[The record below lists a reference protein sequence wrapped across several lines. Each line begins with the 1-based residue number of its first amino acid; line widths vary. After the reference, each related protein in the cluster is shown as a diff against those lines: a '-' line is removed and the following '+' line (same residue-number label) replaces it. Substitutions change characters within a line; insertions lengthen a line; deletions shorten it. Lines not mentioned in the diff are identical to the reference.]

1 MFPYHILLTDAE
13 KQKEIREGCTH
24 ASLGCVD
31 CKKIFMQGLE
41 AFLAPIHER
50 RSTITKDTIR
60 DILANGNDA
69 ARKNA
74 EETMK
79 IVRHNMKLI

>member
-1 MFPYHILLTDAE
+1 MFPYHILLTDEE

-24 ASLGCVD
+24 ASLGCVE

-41 AFLAPIHER
+41 RFLAPIHER
-50 RSTITKDTIR
+50 RAGITKDYIE
-60 DILANGNDA
+60 DILAAGNEN

-74 EETMK
+74 EETMR
-79 IVRHNMKLI
+79 IVRHNMRLI